1 MPGPQNAPDGAILP
15 RSFSHTRLNIL
26 LINYEYPPVGGGAAT
41 ATQEL
46 GRAMRTLGHAVTVL
60 TSGIATLRGEA
71 VEDGM
76 TIRRLPSRRSS
87 ADRSSFVEKAS
98 FVAHAAIALPGMVRH
113 RRPDACVVFF
123 SLPCGPLGRVVA
135 GLAGVPYVISLR
147 GGDVPGTEPG
157 LASLHQWLS
166 PVRRWVLRGARAV
179 VANSEGLRALSA
191 KADPVAVAVI
201 PNGVDTATF
210 SPSHDQRGPACRFL
224 FVGRLN
230 EQKNVALLLSA
241 ADRLRKATPAP
252 FTLAIVGDGPL
263 AAELQAQAEALGLG
277 QAIEW
282 RPWIAREQMPGCYAA
297 ADCLVNPSLYEGM
310 PNVVLEAMACALP
323 VIASDVAGNAD
334 VVEHERTGLLFP
346 PGDADALA
354 RAMQR
359 VIEERGAASWGSAG
373 RARVVN
379 RHSWTAAAAAYLAL
393 FH

>member
-1 MPGPQNAPDGAILP
+1 
-15 RSFSHTRLNIL
+15 LNIL

-46 GRAMRTLGHAVTVL
+46 GRALHALGHAVTVL

-71 VEDGM
+71 IEDGL
-76 TIRRLPSRRSS
+76 TLRRLPCRRSR
-87 ADRSSFVEKAS
+87 ADRSSFGEKAS
-98 FVAHAAIALPGMVRH
+98 FVAHAALALPGVLRN
-113 RRPDACVVFF
+113 RRPDACIVFF
-123 SLPCGPLGRVVA
+123 SLPCGPLGRVVG
-135 GLAGVPYVISLR
+135 GLAGVPYVVSLR

-157 LASLHQWLS
+157 LAGLHRWLA
-166 PVRRWVLRGARAV
+166 PVRRWVLRGAKAV

-191 KADPVAVAVI
+191 KTDPVAVVVI
-201 PNGVDTATF
+201 PNGVDTAAF
-210 SPSHDQRGPACRFL
+210 APSRNERGPTCRFL

-241 ADRLRKATPAP
+241 ADRLRRSTPVP

-263 AAELQAQAEALGLG
+263 AAALHAQADALGLG
-277 QAIEW
+277 SAIEW
-282 RPWIAREQMPGCYAA
+282 TPWVARERMPGCYAE

-346 PGDADALA
+346 AGDADALA
-354 RAMQR
+354 RSMQR
-359 VIEERGAASWGSAG
+359 VLEERGAAGWGSAG
-373 RARVVN
+373 RVRVVE
-379 RHSWTAAAAAYLAL
+379 RHSWTAAASAYVAL